1 MTGADESKDT
11 VYPPKSGWPSGDP
24 TDRTTQLVD
33 RAIGAFREV
42 VETRLTG
49 IDRATELVA
58 RDLVSATSETDLAA
72 RRMQAHTTEDIRK
85 LRELIE
91 ANLETIGA
99 RINGMDTATRLLA
112 DSVAKF
118 PSDVDRAVQSA
129 TDLILSQLKTVEA
142 VSQEKFSGI
151 EGTFEA
157 NALALTAA
165 LSTQKEA
172 AAEQNKS
179 NTLAISKSEQAQKET
194 TLANAAQTNTGL
206 EGLLTTLT
214 DLKDRVVRLEAKA
227 VNLRESDG
235 DARAASTYGQTDRIA
250 GVIGTRMTI
259 NTAIAAVSA
268 MVAVVA
274 VIFAAVTHK

>member
-1 MTGADESKDT
+1 MTAADGDKDAA
-11 VYPPKSGWPSGDP
+11 YSLKNSRPAGDP

-33 RAIGAFREV
+33 RAIDAFRAV

-58 RDLVSATSETDLAA
+58 KDVVSAAAEADLAA
-72 RRMQAHTTEDIRK
+72 QRMQGHITRDILK

-91 ANLETIGA
+91 ANLETISA

-129 TDLILSQLKTVEA
+129 TDLIVSQLRGVEG

-151 EGTFEA
+151 QGTFES

-165 LSTQKEA
+165 LAAQKEA

-179 NTLAISKSEQAQKET
+179 NTLAITKSEQATKET
-194 TLANAAQTNTGL
+194 IAANAAQNTTANSA
-206 EGLLTTLT
+206 LLTTLT
-214 DLKDRVVRLEAKA
+214 DIKERLVRLEAKA
-227 VNLRESDG
+227 VNVRESAG
-235 DARAASTYGQTDRIA
+235 DVQAVSTFDQTARIA
-250 GVIGTRMTI
+250 GVMGTRMTI
-259 NTAIAAVSA
+259 NTAIAAVSTI
-268 MVAVVA
+268 VAVVA
-274 VIFAAVTHK
+274 VIFAVTHK